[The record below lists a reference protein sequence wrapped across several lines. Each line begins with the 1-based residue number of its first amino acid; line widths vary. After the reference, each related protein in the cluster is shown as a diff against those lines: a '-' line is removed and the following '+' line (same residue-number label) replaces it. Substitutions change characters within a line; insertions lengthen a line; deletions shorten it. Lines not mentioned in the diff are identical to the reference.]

1 MAKPAAAVV
10 MDGEKKSSKFHI
22 IIIIIII
29 KFYISLCYF
38 GFVWLLLLNRTIV
51 FDLFNS

>member
-10 MDGEKKSSKFHI
+10 MDGGKKVPSSILLLLLLSSNFTSASVI
-22 IIIIIII
+22 
-29 KFYISLCYF
+29 F